1 MCAYFGMATATD
13 RWHDA
18 PARIAL
24 VCGGVLVV
32 VGVVL
37 VVGWAAGVEVL
48 VSLRPGLPPVR
59 PATVFCLTAVGVA
72 LVLGARGRR
81 TASRAVGAAVVV
93 LPVLTLIESTAGW
106 DIDSDLLL
114 LGDAPD
120 RLQAAFDTPDQM
132 APVAAVALLL
142 LAVGLVAQGSPR
154 LSHGCGLAA
163 GVAGYLA
170 LAGHLYGVEGV
181 LEVGGSTAVP
191 LHGGALLLV
200 AALGLLCLTPDAG
213 LVQLLREPGN
223 MGTMV
228 RQLSVFALVV
238 PVIVGSVFWAGERA
252 GWYGTAAGVALTTM
266 AWTAGTL
273 MIIWLGGRRAVPV
286 ERERD
291 ESLAHAVE
299 VRDRLQMV
307 AEASRDFAVTPDLD
321 ATLQRVA
328 ESVGRRLGGGCTIRL
343 IDPTGTLL
351 LPVAL
356 HHPDPERLAALAAI
370 FERPLAI
377 DEGLSGHVIAS
388 GSAGIVER
396 YSAVEPGL
404 HPRPGAGRR
413 PRGVRP
419 AQRGRRRPSGPEA
432 GRWGPSPC
440 CGTRATSR
448 STTTTSTCWSRWPSA
463 PRRSIR
469 NAQIVADQRRRDAA
483 MAEFARR
490 ALASDDPAGL
500 HQSAVD
506 LLREALGAAYVVYL
520 EADGEERLL
529 VTALAGT
536 PGQPSPLPRG
546 RGRDRAEAARRA
558 ADRGPVRLRRHAQ
571 RGVRRDGG
579 PGRDPRCRQRPGGA
593 GQGELAPL
601 GVLTIVA
608 VGTGR
613 FTDDDVGYVQAYA
626 GLFAAA
632 VQRLQAQQALRAVAE
647 ERRRLLD
654 RLVTAQEDERARI
667 ADGVHQDQVQVI
679 AAADLR
685 LGVLARL
692 RRRARPDLAEDVAF
706 AQRAVSGAA
715 ERLRALL
722 FDLEPPEEG
731 VDLEDAL
738 PERRGVPPV
747 RRRRDLAGG
756 LGVGRAA
763 ERRAPGHGVPDRQ
776 GGAEQRRAPR
786 ARRPGRGVAERR
798 RRRGADDRGRQRRR
812 HGRGPRAEP
821 GRPPRGDQHAR
832 LGGRLGWV
840 ARAGEHAREPVPPFA
855 SGCRANPRNSP

>member
-1 MCAYFGMATATD
+1 M
-13 RWHDA
+13 
-18 PARIAL
+18 
-24 VCGGVLVV
+24 
-32 VGVVL
+32 
-37 VVGWAAGVEVL
+37 
-48 VSLRPGLPPVR
+48 
-59 PATVFCLTAVGVA
+59 FCLTTVGVA

-81 TASRAVGAAVVV
+81 TASRAFGAAVVV
-93 LPVLTLIESTAGW
+93 LPVLTLIESTTGW

-328 ESVGRRLGGGCTIRL
+328 VSVGRRLGGGCTIRL

-396 YSAVEPGL
+396 YSPSSLGFIRDPALVGALEEYGRPSAVVALPPGR
-404 HPRPGAGRR
+404 RPGAG
-413 PRGVRP
+413 G
-419 AQRGRRRPSGPEA
+419 
-432 GRWGPSPC
+432 
-440 CGTRATSR
+440 
-448 STTTTSTCWSRWPSA
+448 
-463 PRRSIR
+463 
-469 NAQIVADQRRRDAA
+469 
-483 MAEFARR
+483 
-490 ALASDDPAGL
+490 
-500 HQSAVD
+500 HH
-506 LLREALGAAYVVYL
+506 
-520 EADGEERLL
+520 
-529 VTALAGT
+529 
-536 PGQPSPLPRG
+536 
-546 RGRDRAEAARRA
+546 RA
-558 ADRGPVRLRRHAQ
+558 A
-571 RGVRRDGG
+571 
-579 PGRDPRCRQRPGGA
+579 
-593 GQGELAPL
+593 
-601 GVLTIVA
+601 
-608 VGTGR
+608 
-613 FTDDDVGYVQAYA
+613 
-626 GLFAAA
+626 
-632 VQRLQAQQALRAVAE
+632 
-647 ERRRLLD
+647 
-654 RLVTAQEDERARI
+654 
-667 ADGVHQDQVQVI
+667 
-679 AAADLR
+679 
-685 LGVLARL
+685 
-692 RRRARPDLAEDVAF
+692 
-706 AQRAVSGAA
+706 
-715 ERLRALL
+715 
-722 FDLEPPEEG
+722 
-731 VDLEDAL
+731 
-738 PERRGVPPV
+738 
-747 RRRRDLAGG
+747 
-756 LGVGRAA
+756 
-763 ERRAPGHGVPDRQ
+763 
-776 GGAEQRRAPR
+776 
-786 ARRPGRGVAERR
+786 
-798 RRRGADDRGRQRRR
+798 
-812 HGRGPRAEP
+812 GRGPRAVPRRRPRRAGRDGRARRAGHPQRPDRGRPAAARRRDGGVRPGGARERQP
-821 GRPPRGDQHAR
+821 GRAAPERGRPAARGPRRGVRRVPRGGRRGAAAGHRAR
-832 LGGRLGWV
+832 RP
-840 ARAGEHAREPVPPFA
+840 ARAAVPA
-855 SGCRANPRNSP
+855 APRGAP

>member
-13 RWHDA
+13 RRHDA
-18 PARIAL
+18 PARVAL

-37 VVGWAAGVEVL
+37 LVGWAAGVEVL

-59 PATVFCLTAVGVA
+59 PATVFCLTTVGVA

-81 TASRAVGAAVVV
+81 TASRAFGAAVVV

-114 LGDAPD
+114 LGDAPG

-154 LSHGCGLAA
+154 LSHACGLAA

-343 IDPTGTLL
+343 IDATGTLL

-396 YSAVEPGL
+396 YSPSSLGFIRDPALV
-404 HPRPGAGRR
+404 GALEEYG
-413 PRGVRP
+413 
-419 AQRGRRRPSGPEA
+419 RPSAVVASLRA
-432 GRWGPSPC
+432 GGQALGAITVLRDEGHEPFHDDDLDVLVEMAE
-440 CGTRATSR
+440 RA
-448 STTTTSTCWSRWPSA
+448 A
-463 PRRSIR
+463 PVIR
-469 NAQIVADQRRRDAA
+469 NAQIVADQRRRDTA
-483 MAEFARR
+483 MAEFARG
-490 ALASDDPAGL
+490 ALASDNPAGL

-506 LLREALGAAYVVYL
+506 LLRGALGAAYVVYL

-529 VTALAGT
+529 VTALAGP

-546 RGRDRAEAARRA
+546 APVTAPKPLDVLRTGDPYVCDDMHHEASAEMVALAETLG
-558 ADRGPVRLRRHAQ
+558 ADSGLAVR
-571 RGVRRDGG
+571 VR
-579 PGRDPRCRQRPGGA
+579 
-593 GQGELAPL
+593 GELAPL

-613 FTDDDVGYVQAYA
+613 FADDDIGYVQAYA

-632 VQRLQAQQALRAVAE
+632 VQRLQAQQALRSVAE

-667 ADGVHQDQVQVI
+667 ADGVHEDQVQVI
-679 AAADLR
+679 TAADLQ

-692 RRRARPDLAEDVAF
+692 AGNGRPDLSEDVAF

-738 PERRGVPPV
+738 QSVAAYLLSGDGVTWRVASDSAERLSAGHRVTVYRIAKEALSNAARHARADRVEVSLSDVDGGVLTTVVDNGVGMAEVPERSPAGHRGVTSMRDWAAVSGGWLAMESTPGAGTTV
-747 RRRRDLAGG
+747 RFWL
-756 LGVGRAA
+756 
-763 ERRAPGHGVPDRQ
+763 PG
-776 GGAEQRRAPR
+776 
-786 ARRPGRGVAERR
+786 
-798 RRRGADDRGRQRRR
+798 
-812 HGRGPRAEP
+812 EP
-821 GRPPRGDQHAR
+821 
-832 LGGRLGWV
+832 
-840 ARAGEHAREPVPPFA
+840 EK
-855 SGCRANPRNSP
+855 